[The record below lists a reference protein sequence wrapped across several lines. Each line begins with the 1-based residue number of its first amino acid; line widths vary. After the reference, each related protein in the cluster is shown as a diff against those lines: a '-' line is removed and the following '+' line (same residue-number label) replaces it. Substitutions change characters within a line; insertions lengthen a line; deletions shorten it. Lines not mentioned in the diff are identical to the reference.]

1 MTDDQV
7 RLLKESVDKHVEIET
22 TFGERLIAKVQIVTD
37 DSELNVHDV
46 MYIVVSSNM
55 IHEYTDPK
63 NLNGYLLDFVE
74 IASVK
79 AVQDRQL

>member
-7 RLLKESVDKHVEIET
+7 RLLKESVDKHVEIKT
-22 TFGERLIAKVQIVTD
+22 TFGERLIAKIQIVTD
-37 DSELNVHDV
+37 DSELNMHDV
-46 MYIVVSSNM
+46 MYTVVSSNM
-55 IHEYTDPK
+55 IHEYTGPE